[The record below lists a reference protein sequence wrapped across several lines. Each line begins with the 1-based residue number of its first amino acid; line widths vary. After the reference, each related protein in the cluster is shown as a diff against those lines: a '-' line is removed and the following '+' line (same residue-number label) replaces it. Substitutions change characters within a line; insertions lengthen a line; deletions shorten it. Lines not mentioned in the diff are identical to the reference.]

1 MRIFE
6 IPFKNN
12 DNSTIIRYY
21 TSTRSKELANLK
33 PYESPS
39 SLQGLSSYLNELI
52 TDTNSTLY
60 LDYYQNRK
68 NEQVVL
74 KTANYSINNNYLDK
88 GD

>member
-1 MRIFE
+1 MQT
-6 IPFKNN
+6 
-12 DNSTIIRYY
+12 NSYNYFTNF
-21 TSTRSKELANLK
+21 S
-33 PYESPS
+33 ESPS